1 MTDADKIQI
10 EKVAI
15 AEHQCRSILHNPG
28 PAANLADLNRS
39 PNSCWTIDDLTVI
52 RGGTI

>member
-1 MTDADKIQI
+1 MTAADKMQI

-28 PAANLADLNRS
+28 PAASRADLNRS
-39 PNSCWTIDDLTVI
+39 LTSCWTIDVLTVI